1 MLAHRP
7 PYPSIIINKYK
18 RRPAERDMT
27 VCIGLLCTDGLI
39 IGADTEKSGGLKYF
53 SPKVRRESFAA
64 GEYVLTGT
72 GNVGAL
78 GMTADVIKCALR
90 SKQERFKKAVNAEER
105 ACIFRDAI
113 SGVIRQIHKQ
123 HIDTPVYPDQPVY
136 LELILGV
143 HFKDEDEETKL
154 MHCGG
159 DGYVSWI
166 DHHMTAGSGGDIA
179 LRFLTILS
187 PGPCPMELMTSVA
200 FFCLAEAKLG
210 AEGASGQ
217 SELMKL
223 PAPKVRGWYSD
234 APIVELAESALRLAV
249 VECRDKSLSKERF
262 DERLK
267 EVFDKILAA
276 KFATDQQIEM
286 EQFTLERIRRLRP
299 PR

>member
-1 MLAHRP
+1 
-7 PYPSIIINKYK
+7 
-18 RRPAERDMT
+18 MT

-78 GMTADVIKCALR
+78 GMTADVIKCALY
-90 SKQERFKKAVNAEER
+90 SKRERFEKAVNVEER
-105 ACIFRDAI
+105 VCIFRDAI

-123 HIDTPVYPDQPVY
+123 HLDAPVYPDQPVY

-143 HFKDEDEETKL
+143 HFTGQDEEMKL

-159 DGYVSWI
+159 DGFVSWI

-179 LRFLTILS
+179 LRFLTMLS
-187 PGPCPMELMTSVA
+187 PGPCQMELMRSIA
-200 FFCLAEAKLG
+200 FFCLAQAKLG
-210 AEGASGQ
+210 AEGASGESQ
-217 SELMKL
+217 LMKL
-223 PAPKVRGWYSD
+223 PKPKVRGAYSD
-234 APIVELAESALRLAV
+234 APIVELGEDALRLAV
-249 VECRDKSLSKERF
+249 VECRDKSISKQRF
-262 DERLK
+262 DERVK
-267 EVFDKILAA
+267 EVFDRIVAA
-276 KFATDQQIEM
+276 KVATDQQIEM

>member
-1 MLAHRP
+1 
-7 PYPSIIINKYK
+7 
-18 RRPAERDMT
+18 MT
-27 VCIGLLCTDGLI
+27 VCIGLLCTDGVI
-39 IGADTEKSGGLKYF
+39 IGADTEKSGAMKYF

-78 GMTADVIKCALR
+78 GMTADVIKCALY
-90 SKQERFKKAVNAEER
+90 SKRERFKKAINAEER
-105 ACIFRDAI
+105 ACVFRDAI

-143 HFKDEDEETKL
+143 HFKGEDEETKL

-179 LRFLTILS
+179 LRFLTILA
-187 PGPCPMELMTSVA
+187 PGPRPMELMRSIA
-200 FFCLAEAKLG
+200 FFCLAQAKQG
-210 AEGASGQ
+210 AEGVSGDSQ
-217 SELMKL
+217 LMKL
-223 PAPKVRGWYSD
+223 PTPKVRGVYSD
-234 APIVELAESALRLAV
+234 APIVELGESALQLAV
-249 VECRDKSLSKERF
+249 VDCRDKSLSEERF
-262 DERLK
+262 NARIK

-286 EQFTLERIRRLRP
+286 EQFTLERLRRLTP